1 MHFGGVLLQFLH
13 ASNKK
18 RSRFIPCGKWIHAN
32 NLKTSKNQST
42 NPQTLNPL
50 QKKCVQLR
58 PAART
63 AVRDWNVICSR
74 KHFFIVSMGM
84 QMSLF
89 RGSWPHARALQCPP
103 SAQRRTHYFSWFF
116 VWLPA
121 RSLHHSAT
129 FEPTTYIGANFADWT
144 SCSWCFCHRSSILF
158 SALFLCEQQWPLG
171 MIQSKHVKNHKAPL
185 SSCTC
190 CTCLRCLQS
199 CIALA

>member
-18 RSRFIPCGKWIHAN
+18 QSRFIPCGKWIHAN

-74 KHFFIVSMGM
+74 KHVFIV
-84 QMSLF
+84 
-89 RGSWPHARALQCPP
+89 
-103 SAQRRTHYFSWFF
+103 
-116 VWLPA
+116 
-121 RSLHHSAT
+121 
-129 FEPTTYIGANFADWT
+129 
-144 SCSWCFCHRSSILF
+144 
-158 SALFLCEQQWPLG
+158 
-171 MIQSKHVKNHKAPL
+171 
-185 SSCTC
+185 
-190 CTCLRCLQS
+190 CLWACRCLCFEEAGPTQEHS
-199 CIALA
+199 NALRQHRGELITSRDFCVTPRQVSTSQCNVRANHIYWCKFCRLDKL